1 MDKIDKAVEIGNIYS
16 KLIEISD
23 MKIYLLKKE
32 IELKDKLEKLK
43 AEENE
48 NSNAYRKRYIS
59 RSMV

>member
-23 MKIYLLKKE
+23 MKIYLIKKE

-48 NSNAYRKRYIS
+48 NSNA
-59 RSMV
+59 

>member
-48 NSNAYRKRYIS
+48 NSNA
-59 RSMV
+59 

>member
-32 IELKDKLEKLK
+32 IELKDKLEKLI

-48 NSNAYRKRYIS
+48 NSNA
-59 RSMV
+59 

>member
-1 MDKIDKAVEIGNIYS
+1 MDKIDKMVEKTDIYS
-16 KLIEISD
+16 RLIEISD

-48 NSNAYRKRYIS
+48 NSNA
-59 RSMV
+59 

>member
-23 MKIYLLKKE
+23 MKIYHIKRE
-32 IELKDKLEKLK
+32 SELKDKLEKLE

-48 NSNAYRKRYIS
+48 NSNA
-59 RSMV
+59 

>member
-1 MDKIDKAVEIGNIYS
+1 MDKIDKAVEMGNIYS

-48 NSNAYRKRYIS
+48 NSNA
-59 RSMV
+59 

>member
-1 MDKIDKAVEIGNIYS
+1 MDKIDNAVEIGNIYS

-48 NSNAYRKRYIS
+48 NSNA
-59 RSMV
+59 

>member
-23 MKIYLLKKE
+23 MKICLIKRE
-32 IELKDKLEKLK
+32 SELKDKLEKLE

-48 NSNAYRKRYIS
+48 NSNA
-59 RSMV
+59 

>member
-32 IELKDKLEKLK
+32 SELKDKLKKLE

-48 NSNAYRKRYIS
+48 NSNA
-59 RSMV
+59 